1 MTDEPLFSL
10 ASLGW
15 GEPFA
20 SAFAPFSNEGLVA
33 ARVVG
38 QQGSYRLAT
47 GETELSAEPA
57 GRLKREPGGLP
68 AVGDWVAV
76 ELGTD
81 GIGGGGGPARIR
93 AVLPRRSRFS
103 RKVPGNRA
111 TEQVVAANL
120 DTVLLV
126 SGLDGDWNPR
136 RIERYLAAAWTS
148 GANPVVVLNKADR
161 AEDAEA
167 LELATAE
174 VALGV
179 PVHRVSARTGEGVE
193 ALAVYFPEGATVGL
207 LGSSGVGKSTLVNRI
222 LGEETQRTGE
232 VRAGDDRGRH
242 TTTRRELFRTP
253 WGGLVLDTPGMRELQ
268 LWDAGEGVEAAF
280 SDVKALAQGCRF
292 RDCRHQGEP
301 GCAVGVA
308 VAEGTLDPERFESY
322 GKLQREVE
330 QLRLKTDIHAREKE
344 KQRLKAIHKAADRY
358 RPRG

>member
-1 MTDEPLFSL
+1 MSEVPFTLE
-10 ASLGW
+10 ALGW

-20 SAFAPFSNEGLVA
+20 SAFAALAADSGEGWVP

-38 QQGSYRLAT
+38 QLGSYRVAT
-47 GETELSAEPA
+47 GEAELPAEPA

-68 AVGDWVAV
+68 AVGDWVAL
-76 ELGTD
+76 ELPSAP
-81 GIGGGGGPARIR
+81 GGAARIR

-103 RKVPGNRA
+103 RKVAGERTA
-111 TEQVVAANL
+111 EQVVAANL

-136 RIERYLAAAWTS
+136 RIERYLAATWTS
-148 GANPVVVLNKADR
+148 GANPVVVLNKSDR
-161 AEDAEA
+161 ADDPEA

-193 ALAVYFPEGATVGL
+193 ALATYFPEGATVGL

-222 LGEETQRTGE
+222 LGGEVQKTGE

-268 LWDAGEGVEAAF
+268 LWDAEEGIEAAF
-280 SDVKALAQGCRF
+280 ADVEALAQGCRF

-301 GCAVGVA
+301 GCAVVA
-308 VAEGTLDPERFESY
+308 AVDEGSLTPERLDSY
-322 GKLQREVE
+322 RKLQREAHH
-330 QLRLKTDIHAREKE
+330 LRIQTDVHARERE
-344 KQRLKAIHKAADRY
+344 KQRVKALMKAADRH

>member
-1 MTDEPLFSL
+1 MTEKPIFSL
-10 ASLGW
+10 AALGW
-15 GEPFA
+15 GAPFA
-20 SAFAPFSNEGLVA
+20 AAFAPFSAEGLVS

-38 QQGSYRLAT
+38 QQGSYQVAT
-47 GETELSAEPA
+47 GEAELSAEPT

-68 AVGDWVAV
+68 AVGDWVAL
-76 ELGTD
+76 EPPSSD
-81 GIGGGGGPARIR
+81 RSARIR

-103 RKVPGNRA
+103 RKVAGSRA
-111 TEQVVAANL
+111 AEQVVAANL
-120 DTVLLV
+120 DTILLV

-161 AEDAEA
+161 AEDPEA

-193 ALAVYFPEGATVGL
+193 ALAVYFPAGATVGL

-222 LGEETQRTGE
+222 LGGEVQRTGE
-232 VRAGDDRGRH
+232 VRQGDDRGRH
-242 TTTRRELFRTP
+242 TTTRRELFPTP

-280 SDVKALAQGCRF
+280 ADVETLAQGCRF

-301 GCAVGVA
+301 GCAVGAA
-308 VAEGTLDPERFESY
+308 VTDGTLDPERFASY
-322 GKLQREVE
+322 QKLEREVE
-330 QLRLKTDIHAREKE
+330 QLRARTDVQARERE
-344 KQRLKAIHKAADRY
+344 KQRIKALCKAADRF

>member
-1 MTDEPLFSL
+1 MTGGEPLFAL
-10 ASLGW
+10 AALGW

-20 SAFAPFSNEGLVA
+20 SAFAPFEKDGLVP

-38 QQGSYRLAT
+38 QQGSYRVAT
-47 GETELSAEPA
+47 GEAELAAEPA
-57 GRLKREPGGLP
+57 GKLKREPGGLP
-68 AVGDWVAV
+68 AVGDWVALEPNTV
-76 ELGTD
+76 
-81 GIGGGGGPARIR
+81 GGPARIR

-103 RKVPGNRA
+103 RKVAGSKA
-111 TEQVVAANL
+111 VEQVVAANL

-161 AEDAEA
+161 AEDPEA

-179 PVHRVSARTGEGVE
+179 PVHRVSARTGEGVL

-222 LGEETQRTGE
+222 LGGEVQQTGE

-242 TTTRRELFRTP
+242 TTTRRELFPTP

-268 LWDAGEGVEAAF
+268 LWDGGEGVEAAF
-280 SDVKALAQGCRF
+280 ADVETLAQGCRF

-301 GCAVGVA
+301 GCAVAAALADESLGA
-308 VAEGTLDPERFESY
+308 ERFASY
-322 GKLQREVE
+322 QKLQREVE
-330 QLRLKTDIHAREKE
+330 LLRLKTDVQARERE
-344 KQRLKAIHKAADRY
+344 KQRLKAIHKAADRF